1 MALGVDVFDVF
12 AQVSMSDMSSQP
24 LEMVRTVFFSPD
36 PFVWDTEMA
45 MTRLQRP
52 FRATTDHGH
61 RGFKERLRD
70 SSKQYQQNLDL
81 RRRAQAMFAA

>member
-1 MALGVDVFDVF
+1 MALGVDVFDVV
-12 AQVSMSDMSSQP
+12 AQVSMSDMSPQR

-45 MTRLQRP
+45 LTRLQRP
-52 FRATTDHGH
+52 FRADHGP